1 SMLTCRLPGRNPAR
15 EHGRARGGPRRTR
28 PRVDRGRT
36 AGAKGEVLLHRPQ
49 LPEPGGHH
57 HDRRAAQDRKSV
69 VEGKRVEV
77 GDVRSRRRR
86 TRSNRDWSS
95 DVCSSDLPC
104 SRAAFQA
111 ETRHVSMDEHGVDPD
126 ELDRALTEA
135 ERQGRKVKFFYTVP
149 NFQNPAGITMT
160 AERR

>member
-1 SMLTCRLPGRNPAR
+1 
-15 EHGRARGGPRRTR
+15 
-28 PRVDRGRT
+28 
-36 AGAKGEVLLHRPQ
+36 
-49 LPEPGGHH
+49 
-57 HDRRAAQDRKSV
+57 
-69 VEGKRVEV
+69 
-77 GDVRSRRRR
+77 
-86 TRSNRDWSS
+86 
-95 DVCSSDLPC
+95 PC

-160 AERR
+160 AERRKIGRASWRERGWRSVMYGAEDGVRDRTVTGVQTCALPIFHAHVPPSRPKPGT